1 MSSLQAAQAVRT
13 VHIHKNG
20 DKFQDPKKFVVN
32 QRQCPDMD
40 TFLDEVTKKMG
51 PTSRGPLRRIHTPNT
66 GHQVPHLQDLQ
77 PGQHYVA
84 AGNERF
90 EKMK

>member
-1 MSSLQAAQAVRT
+1 MSAMPASQTVRT

-32 QRQCPDMD
+32 QRQYPDMD
-40 TFLDEVTKKMG
+40 TFLDEVTKKLG

-66 GHQVPHLQDLQ
+66 GHQVPTLQDLQ
-77 PGQHYVA
+77 TGQHYVA

-90 EKMK
+90 HKIQ